1 MREKVFAFDDRRDI
15 AVPGD
20 EKATLEFSVEHFL
33 SIGKQAIAER
43 GRFAVALSGG
53 STPKAIYQRLASKEF
68 DWQNIYLFWSDERCV
83 PPYHPDSN
91 YHMAMEAG
99 FSKVGIPPQHIFR
112 MQAEGDVEEGAL
124 HYEEQIRRSLP
135 DLRFDLVM
143 LGVGEDGH
151 TASLFPKT
159 HGLHAP
165 ERLAIANYVP
175 QKQVWRMTL
184 TYECI
189 NAARHIV
196 FYAIGASK
204 ASIVKTVLTEPFDP
218 DLLPAQK
225 VGTPEHK
232 ALWIFDEAASAL
244 LK

>member
-1 MREKVFAFDDRRDI
+1 MREKIFAFDERRDI

-20 EKATLEFSVEHFL
+20 EKATLEYCVEHFL
-33 SIGKQAIAER
+33 ALGKEAIAER
-43 GRFAVALSGG
+43 GRFVVALSGG
-53 STPKAIYQRLASKEF
+53 STPKAIYQRLANKEF

-99 FSKVGIPPQHIFR
+99 FSKMGIPPQHIFR

-124 HYEEQIRRSLP
+124 HYEEQIRHILP
-135 DLRFDLVM
+135 DLSFDLVM

-165 ERLAIANYVP
+165 GRLAIANYVP
-175 QKQVWRMTL
+175 EKQVWRMSL
-184 TYECI
+184 TFECI
-189 NAARHIV
+189 NASRHIAI
-196 FYAIGASK
+196 YALGASK
-204 ASIVKTVLTEPFDP
+204 AAIVKKVLTEPYDP
-218 DLLPAQK
+218 DVLPAQK

-232 ALWIFDEAASAL
+232 ALWVLDASASAL
-244 LK
+244 FK